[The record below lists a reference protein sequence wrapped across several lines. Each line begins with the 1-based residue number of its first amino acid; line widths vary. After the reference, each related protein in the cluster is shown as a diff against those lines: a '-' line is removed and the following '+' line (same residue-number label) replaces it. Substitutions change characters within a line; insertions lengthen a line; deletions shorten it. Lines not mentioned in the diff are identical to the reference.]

1 MVKRLAAHPHQAAP
15 KPKRAKRARGAG
27 KTVAAVAPAPIATRK
42 RRPVPPPPSASHDK
56 GARKVPPAR
65 RRRLGAATPTAD
77 KTSPALHRS
86 AADVDDCAV
95 PTFAHESSVVWARG
109 YYNDTHPWFKAS
121 VVKLRGRFPP
131 IHVAF
136 LEDEGGNSNPLA
148 LPAVASAYLTAADV
162 RPFI

>member
-1 MVKRLAAHPHQAAP
+1 M
-15 KPKRAKRARGAG
+15 
-27 KTVAAVAPAPIATRK
+27 PA
-42 RRPVPPPPSASHDK
+42 
-56 GARKVPPAR
+56 AR
-65 RRRLGAATPTAD
+65 RGRLGAATPTANIP
-77 KTSPALHRS
+77 SPALHRS

-109 YYNDTHPWFKAS
+109 YYNDIHPWFKAR